1 MKKSLVALLVLGMC
15 VTASQIALAEP
26 HLGLQSA
33 GVQVGMVNPENLDA
47 TFGVGGFADWGTLTP
62 NIRLTSH
69 LDYWS
74 KSEGIP
80 ATGKVTLRDVAL
92 TMRTQYMIP
101 VSSEKFQ
108 PYVGLGMGLHF
119 LNAKAELAGF
129 PDASD
134 GTTKVG
140 FDFGGGF
147 AAPLNPKM
155 DLQADTWYGV
165 VDGFNQLSL
174 KGGLA
179 FKIGS

>member
-1 MKKSLVALLVLGMC
+1 MKKSLVAMLALGIC
-15 VTASQIALAEP
+15 VMASQNAMAEP

-33 GVQVGMVNPENLDA
+33 GFQVGMVNPEDLDA
-47 TFGVGGFADWGTLTP
+47 TVGFGGFADWGTLTP
-62 NIRLTSH
+62 NIRLASH

-80 ATGKVTLRDVAL
+80 ATGKATLRDVAV
-92 TMRTQYMIP
+92 TMRAKYMFP

-108 PYVGLGMGLHF
+108 PYVGMGMGLHF
-119 LNAKAELAGF
+119 LNAKVELAGF
-129 PDASD
+129 PDIED
-134 GTTKVG
+134 GTSKVG

-147 AAPLNPKM
+147 AAPINPRM
-155 DLQADTWYGV
+155 DFQADTWYGV

-179 FKIGS
+179 FKLGS